1 LNTINSHLLVIKTG
15 LGIAQDDFS
24 AKWAELPASLIDAVS
39 RVLDSCD
46 DTSERLHK
54 AFLKLSCGS
63 KPRDDWRALK
73 EGPLVN
79 LRHDLDASKVVLE
92 LSLDYVAL

>member
-1 LNTINSHLLVIKTG
+1 MIRTG
-15 LGIAQDDFS
+15 LSIAQDDFS

-46 DTSERLHK
+46 DTCERLHK

-63 KPRDDWRALK
+63 KPKEDWRVLK
-73 EGPLVN
+73 DGPLVN

-92 LSLDYVAL
+92 LCLDYVALYVVHGRHY

>member
-1 LNTINSHLLVIKTG
+1 LILKTG

-24 AKWAELPASLIDAVS
+24 ASGSELPASLIDAVS

-46 DTSERLHK
+46 ETSERLHK
-54 AFLKLSCGS
+54 AFLKLSCS
-63 KPRDDWRALK
+63 SSPKDDWRALK
-73 EGPLVN
+73 AGILVN

-92 LSLDYVAL
+92 LAIDYIAL

>member
-1 LNTINSHLLVIKTG
+1 MIKTG
-15 LGIAQDDFS
+15 LSVAQDDFS
-24 AKWAELPASLIDAVS
+24 ARWAELPASLIDAVS

-63 KPRDDWRALK
+63 NPKEDWRALK
-73 EGPLVN
+73 DGSLVN
-79 LRHDLDASKVVLE
+79 LRHDLDVSKVVLE
-92 LSLDYVAL
+92 LCLDYVAL